1 MCSSPPFKSYKKK
14 SFVDSFSIQLSSGKG
29 GRGAV
34 HFQRTRRSLRAGPD
48 GGDGGDGGD
57 LTLAPKSDLRD
68 FSHLKSRVCYKAG
81 DGKPGQGDKKKGA
94 KGQNLTLYVPKDTIC
109 YDLTGQK
116 LKELKDK
123 SWCVLKGG
131 KGGKGNHFFKSS
143 RQQAPQFAQPGQS
156 GLKKTLT
163 LKLKTSP
170 ILPRQIK
177 RKKDYSVKSTLGV
190 FGASFNPPHLGH
202 LNLLVQVQKQF
213 NFDLIK
219 VVPTFQNPLL
229 SPQVEVSPLK
239 KLALVHK
246 VFKSFSFVEVDDREI
261 KRKGVSYTID
271 TIKSLEKECP
281 FKEIFLI
288 MGLDQWAK
296 FDKWK
301 NFKTLLK
308 KTHLVVCSRK
318 GYEWEKSSPLFFK
331 KYVSNKNLPFAE
343 YKSPQAGNKNIYW
356 LSLKDKEVSSSQIR
370 ELASQKKA
378 VDHLVPSLVDQW
390 IKRENPYL
398 LSQETSVRAEDKGS
412 ASMGIESE
420 LDKKE
425 DKGSVG
431 LEGSASMGIE
441 SELDKKEDKGSV
453 GLEGSASISQV
464 LKHKNSKIIQ
474 FFAEVLLE
482 KKAQKVRTFDLTG
495 FPKIPFDFTVVASG
509 LNPLH
514 TRALATY
521 LQKQVKKRFLFS
533 AKALEGQET
542 GEWIV
547 LDYGA
552 LVVHIFYDYKREY
565 YRLEDLWSEAPQKDF
580 SSDF

>member
-1 MCSSPPFKSYKKK
+1 M
-14 SFVDSFSIQLSSGKG
+14 DSFSIQLSSGKG

-57 LTLAPKSDLRD
+57 LILSPKSDLRD

-81 DGKPGQGDKKKGA
+81 DGKPGQGGKKKGA
-94 KGQNLTLYVPKDTIC
+94 KGQSLTIYVPKDTIC

-143 RQQAPQFAQPGQS
+143 RQQAPQFAQPGQP

-170 ILPRQIK
+170 ILPHQIK
-177 RKKDYSVKSTLGV
+177 SKSDKKSTLGV

-239 KLALVHK
+239 KLELVRK
-246 VFKSFSFVEVDDREI
+246 VFKNFSFVEVDDREI

-318 GYEWEKSSPLFFK
+318 GYEWEKSAPPFFK

-398 LSQETSVRAEDKGS
+398 LSQETSVRAEDKSSAGLEGS
-412 ASMGIESE
+412 TSMSQESE

-425 DKGSVG
+425 DQSLVG
-431 LEGSASMGIE
+431 LEGSTSM
-441 SELDKKEDKGSV
+441 
-453 GLEGSASISQV
+453 SQV
-464 LKHKNSKIIQ
+464 LKHKKSKIIP
-474 FFAEVLLE
+474 FFVSALLE
-482 KKAQKVRTFDLTG
+482 KKAQKVRTFDLTS

-521 LQKQVKKRFLFS
+521 LQKQVKKQFLFS

-565 YRLEDLWSEAPQKDF
+565 YRLEDLWNEAPQKNF